1 MMLVQLLVVIWIST
15 ASKAYL
21 LLSLL
26 SSSLSPKAATFCPAT
41 YRDTES
47 IRVCLCAHMIGD

>member
-1 MMLVQLLVVIWIST
+1 MVLMQLLVAILIST

-26 SSSLSPKAATFCPAT
+26 SSSVSPKAATFCPAT

-47 IRVCLCAHMIGD
+47 VRVCVCVCVST